1 MILKYLEFLV
11 VKRLEQVL
19 WDELVEALLQS
30 EELGLDASHEPP
42 VHVEP
47 VQTNKQKYQQLESPC
62 LRAGKQKRKIN
73 NK

>member
-47 VQTNKQKYQQLESPC
+47 VQTNKNISSSN
-62 LRAGKQKRKIN
+62 LRVCGQGN
-73 NK
+73 